1 MIATEGFPGPK
12 RLHFCRPLPFLEKVC
27 YTDRIAIG
35 WVVGGAAV
43 TTHRQTDE
51 LREFMIILRRALL
64 MIVNYI
70 EKRYNLPS

>member
-1 MIATEGFPGPK
+1 M
-12 RLHFCRPLPFLEKVC
+12 
-27 YTDRIAIG
+27 
-35 WVVGGAAV
+35 